1 MGGDAVADGDETLS
15 QEEIDALIARMA
27 AEPSAEKAADKGEGE
42 GVAAPAAAER
52 APAPP
57 QPSVADTAAAR
68 DRALGWL
75 MAEIPPRLRDLE
87 VTIAVEMGR
96 RTFTVREVLG
106 WTAGRVV
113 TFDARYSDTVRLVV
127 NETPLAVGRV
137 VQLVDGRLGVRV
149 EAWVDGTDAGPERP
163 GGAEGGD
170 SVA

>member
-1 MGGDAVADGDETLS
+1 MADGEETLS
-15 QEEIDALIARMA
+15 QEEIDTLIARMA
-27 AEPSAEKAADKGEGE
+27 AARAAEAAGEATGKREGKAAPSQHEGTPTPPPSS
-42 GVAAPAAAER
+42 VPDAA
-52 APAPP
+52 
-57 QPSVADTAAAR
+57 TAR
-68 DRALGWL
+68 VRALGWL

-106 WTAGRVV
+106 WSAGRVI

-149 EAWVDGTDAGPERP
+149 EAWADGTRAGPEGP
-163 GGAEGGD
+163 GDAGGGD
-170 SVA
+170 AVA